1 MFPANCSSLAVSTR
15 ALVPLFTAAH
25 CYFATV
31 RRLVLELHKH
41 TSTFGEECGAC
52 KNREIDDAVLC
63 NPSRTLQNNLPAQP
77 KR

>member
-1 MFPANCSSLAVSTR
+1 MFPANCSSLGVSTR

-41 TSTFGEECGAC
+41 ASTFDEERAAC
-52 KNREIDDAVLC
+52 RNREKDDAVPC

-77 KR
+77 EH